1 MKKLLFIA
9 AVAAIALTSCQQEK
23 DIQGGTAGQNEF
35 GFALQS
41 DATRS
46 AATVNSVEISE
57 PVLVANLDGVDLFLE
72 ESVVDLYDCAPAT
85 RGVPV
90 YTQNVGYL
98 YRDKLGVYT
107 DGAGGV
113 DAAFSHLEGPTTEG
127 KWIYQHRYTQDIW
140 PDETSEVQ
148 FYLYMPTD
156 MKSNGASLSFSGG
169 TTTVSY
175 TSPETAAAQQD
186 IIFGGANM
194 NHTTYLGHYGKQ
206 GGAPVTLYHALTGV
220 KFAIANDAAEVV
232 NIHVSK
238 ISFKGLQ
245 NTGTFT
251 FDATNPSREAFEWT
265 SATATTDNV
274 IYQEFADDDVPVTY
288 DATTH
293 AGNNFAPSF
302 FSAGTSQNLNN
313 AEASYTFWLIPQKT
327 KDNPAVLKIEYT
339 INGNPEYMEINV
351 KDLTTS
357 NWQAGQLRT
366 YTFKINEVN
375 LMITDEVAIDGEA
388 DDGFEGSEKSNVQ
401 IKNTGNTN
409 AFIRAAIVGQWLDE
423 NGDPVFGFTDEINNL
438 YLVESWYEDQFVNGS
453 HNHGEFVGLPG
464 YGTTPNPSDNNWVWC
479 EDGFYYYTKVVA
491 KDGYTDPL
499 FESYTVGTIPNSQI
513 AGHNIPN
520 SSMHFTLEISTQAIA
535 ANKLNGTA
543 EDADWATTW
552 KKALGEEPQPKQ

>member
-1 MKKLLFIA
+1 MKKLMFIA
-9 AVAAIALTSCQQEK
+9 AVAAIALTSCEQEK
-23 DIQGGTAGQNEF
+23 NIQERTAGQNEF
-35 GFALQS
+35 GFVLQS

-46 AATVNSVEISE
+46 AGTVNSVEVRE
-57 PVLVANLDGVDLFLE
+57 PLFLANLDGVDLFLE

-90 YTQNVGYL
+90 YTENVGYL

-113 DAAFSHLEGPTTEG
+113 DAAFSHLAGPTTDG

-140 PDETSEVQ
+140 PDETSNIQ

-156 MKSNGASLSFSGG
+156 MKSNGASLSFLGG
-169 TTTVSY
+169 TTTVEY
-175 TSPETAAAQQD
+175 TSPTTAAAQQD
-186 IIFGGANM
+186 IIFSGAQM
-194 NHTTYLGHYGKQ
+194 NHKTYLGKYASE
-206 GGAPVTLYHALTGV
+206 GGASVTLYHALTGV
-220 KFAIANDAAEVV
+220 KFAIANEAAEVT

-238 ISFKGLQ
+238 ISFIGLK
-245 NTGTFT
+245 NTGKFT

-265 SATATTDNV
+265 SATATEGNV
-274 IYQEFADDDVPVTY
+274 IYQEFADTDVPITY

-302 FSAGTSQNLNN
+302 FSAGTSQNLNT
-313 AEASYTFWLIPQKT
+313 ADASYTFWLIPQKT

-351 KDLTTS
+351 KDLTES

-375 LMITDEVAIDGEA
+375 VKITDEVSIDGEA
-388 DDGFEGSEKSNVQ
+388 NDGYEGSEKSNVKIQ
-401 IKNTGNTN
+401 NTGNTN
-409 AFIRAAIVGQWLDE
+409 AFIRAALVGQWLDK

-438 YLVESWYEDQFVNGS
+438 YLVESWYEDQFGPNAD
-453 HNHGEFVGLPG
+453 HKHGLFVGLPG
-464 YGTTPNPSDNNWVWC
+464 YNGTANPTNNWVLC

-491 KDGYTDPL
+491 KGAYTEPL
-499 FESYTVGTIPNSQI
+499 FDTYTVGEIPDSQL
-513 AGHNIPN
+513 GGIPE
-520 SSMHFTLEISTQAIA
+520 SDMHFSLEISTQAIA

-543 EDADWATTW
+543 ADADWATTW
-552 KKALGEEPQPKQ
+552 KKALGEEPQPKN